1 MTVAA
6 LDTTDNLPNG
16 MPEAGAKVIEADVLV
31 IGGGLVGGIAAAA
44 LDVAGLT
51 AVVVDRESPATAL
64 DAGFDGRASAIARAS
79 QQALEVLGLWE
90 AMAEEACP
98 IHDIRVS
105 EGGSLLFLH
114 YDHRE
119 LADGPFG
126 FLVENRILRR
136 SIAGRLPALS
146 GIRYLAPAAPQA
158 VDRDLYGVRAR
169 LADGR
174 EIRTRLAIGADGRG
188 SWTRRQASIPLTR
201 WSYGQSAIVCAVAHT
216 NDHCNI
222 AHERFLPGGP
232 FAILPLVGRRSSLV
246 WVEPTAIAG
255 EIMGLDDDAFLAELG
270 DRFGD
275 FLGELQVVGPRWCHP
290 LSLQFA
296 RETTA
301 PRLAL
306 VGDAAHAM
314 HPIAGQGLN
323 MGIRD
328 VAALV
333 ELLAEALRLG
343 LDIGSPTVL
352 ARYERWRRFD
362 NHLMLAATDGL
373 NRLFANDLTPLRW
386 ARNVGMAAVDRIAPL
401 KRAFVRQA
409 MGLTGDLPRL
419 LRGERP

>member
-1 MTVAA
+1 MAA
-6 LDTTDNLPNG
+6 TEPSDIPPREKSEPPG
-16 MPEAGAKVIEADVLV
+16 KAIEADVLV

-44 LDVAGLT
+44 LDVAGLS
-51 AVVVDRESPATAL
+51 AAVVDREPPAVAL
-64 DAGFDGRASAIARAS
+64 AAGFDGRASAIARAS
-79 QQALEVLGLWE
+79 QQALRVLGLWDGI
-90 AMAEEACP
+90 APEACP

-119 LADGPFG
+119 LADAPFG
-126 FLVENRILRR
+126 CLVENRTLRR
-136 SIAGRLPALS
+136 AIADRMPALR
-146 GIRYLAPAAPQA
+146 GVRYMAPARLLTLERGPYR
-158 VDRDLYGVRAR
+158 VHAR

-174 EIRTRLAIGADGRG
+174 EIRARLAIGADGRG
-188 SWTRRQASIPLTR
+188 SWTRQQASIPLTQ
-201 WSYGQSAIVCAVAHT
+201 WSYGQSAIVCAVAHAR
-216 NDHCNI
+216 DHDNV

-232 FAILPLVGRRSSLV
+232 FAILPLVDRRSSLV
-246 WVEPTAIAG
+246 WVAPTAVAG
-255 EIMGLDDDAFLAELG
+255 EIMALDDDAFLAELG

-275 FLGELQVVGPRWCHP
+275 FLGDLQVVSPRWCHP

-306 VGDAAHAM
+306 IGDAAHAM

-333 ELLAEALRLG
+333 EVLAEAARLG
-343 LDIGSPTVL
+343 LDIGSPTIL

-386 ARNVGMAAVDRIAPL
+386 ARDVGMAAVDRIVPL
-401 KRAFVRQA
+401 KRVFVRQA
-409 MGLTGDLPRL
+409 MGLAGDLPRL

>member
-1 MTVAA
+1 MTLAA
-6 LDTTDNLPNG
+6 TSAPS
-16 MPEAGAKVIEADVLV
+16 MARSAGITADVLV
-31 IGGGLVGGIAAAA
+31 IGGGLVGGVVATA
-44 LDVAGLT
+44 LEAAGLSAT
-51 AVVVDRESPATAL
+51 VVDREAPSATL
-64 DAGFDGRASAIARAS
+64 DAGFDGRASAIAAAS
-79 QQALEVLGLWE
+79 QRALEALGLWKDI
-90 AMAEEACP
+90 AGDACA

-105 EGGSLLFLH
+105 EGDSLLFLH

-119 LADGPFG
+119 LASGPFG
-126 FLVENRILRR
+126 YLVENRTFRR
-136 SIAGRLPALS
+136 ALAGRMPSLA
-146 GIRYLAPAAPQA
+146 GVRYMAPAWPATLQRLPH
-158 VDRDLYGVRAR
+158 GVVAQ

-174 EIRTRLAIGADGRG
+174 QVTARLAIGADGRG
-188 SWTRRQASIPLTR
+188 SWARQQAGIALTR
-201 WSYGQSAIVCAVAHT
+201 WSYGQSAIVCAVAHER
-216 NDHCNI
+216 DHEHV

-232 FAILPLVGRRSSLV
+232 FAILPLNGRRSSLV
-246 WVEPTAIAG
+246 WVEPTATAAA
-255 EIMGLDDDAFLAELG
+255 IMALDEAAFLGELA

-275 FLGELQVVGPRWCHP
+275 FLGRLEVLGPRWCHP

-296 RETTA
+296 RATVA

-333 ELLAEALRLG
+333 DVLAEAARLG

-352 ARYERWRRFD
+352 ERYERWRRFD
-362 NHLMLAATDGL
+362 SHLMLAATDGL
-373 NRLFANDLTPLRW
+373 NRLFSSDIAPLKLARDLGL
-386 ARNVGMAAVDRIAPL
+386 AAVNAMTPL

-409 MGLTGDLPRL
+409 MGLAGELPSL